1 MEENMNNEVEVTT
14 EVSGAEEVTQEITI
28 EDSSSGPSKGF
39 IALVAGGVA
48 AVVVGTVIAIK
59 RHKKKKAAR
68 KDEDENEIEEG
79 QNPDDIETKTYA
91 DSEEESAE
99 VE

>member
-28 EDSSSGPSKGF
+28 EDSSSVPSKGF
-39 IALVAGGVA
+39 MALVAGGVA

-59 RHKKKKAAR
+59 RHKKKKDGR
-68 KDEDENEIEEG
+68 KDEDKNEIEEG
-79 QNPDDIETKTYA
+79 RDDIETETYA
-91 DSEEESAE
+91 DFEGDSFE

>member
-14 EVSGAEEVTQEITI
+14 EVSGAEEVTQDIAI

-39 IALVAGGVA
+39 MALVAGGVA

-59 RHKKKKAAR
+59 RHKKKKAAQ
-68 KDEDENEIEEG
+68 KDEDKIEIDEDGYSDDVETENHG
-79 QNPDDIETKTYA
+79 

-99 VE
+99 TK